1 MAARFQ
7 NVILVNIYAPS
18 GAERREREKF
28 FASELPYLL
37 QGIPTSLV
45 MGRLQQRPL
54 KCRRHR
60 TYKLQS
66 DTTRVNT
73 WLRPN
78 RYVGNGTWTGHI
90 HTLYK
95 SWGVK
100 TRQNIHITQPEWPKT
115 GCRNEISD
123 VHWPLGSGAKNS
135 TRSDPNVAWTQLLED
150 DNDFVGRQKLSETAA
165 AKMGRLD
172 QTNQTLSQH
181 GPMVGKG
188 RKNKH
193 QKALHRR
200 RN

>member
-1 MAARFQ
+1 MHTKIGTTGRGTTILSRDQLQLTNIVRLPTGRGMAARFQ

-95 SWGVK
+95 TWGVRN
-100 TRQNIHITQPEWPKT
+100 RQNIHITQ
-115 GCRNEISD
+115 
-123 VHWPLGSGAKNS
+123 
-135 TRSDPNVAWTQLLED
+135 LE
-150 DNDFVGRQKLSETAA
+150 
-165 AKMGRLD
+165 
-172 QTNQTLSQH
+172 
-181 GPMVGKG
+181 
-188 RKNKH
+188 
-193 QKALHRR
+193 
-200 RN
+200 